1 MTATKLSKE
10 YVKKLKTQGEDAIKD
25 ALHPSQDSRVLTYV
39 LHNLGRLPSNFNG
52 TCFLPLIKHKHKNIR
67 LLAVKNIGKLA
78 DVEFLDEM
86 LAVVKNDD
94 STDVKREA
102 VSSVGR
108 MRNEKTIPALINIL
122 NNNDPKIVLQ
132 AIRALMIFRD
142 SKEAR
147 HSVLQL
153 KTHPNEIIQAVIEKE
168 FSKTESLDRNKPKH
182 PESPD
187 YLINTVVHGNVLEIL
202 KSVPDESI
210 HLTFTSPPYYNSRDY
225 STYQSYDE
233 YLELLREVFQA
244 VHRITKDGRFFVL
257 NTSPIIIPRVS
268 RQHSSKRYPIPFDI
282 HPYLLDMGWEFI
294 DDIIWLKPET
304 SVKNRNA
311 GFLQH
316 RKPLA
321 YKPNS
326 TTEYIMVYRKQT
338 HKLLD
343 WNISQYDSQ
352 IVNSSKVLG
361 KYETSNVW
369 RIAPTTDKTH
379 SAVFPAEL
387 CNRIIEFYSYELDL
401 VFDPFAGAGTFGKSA
416 NNLSRY
422 YFLTE
427 IAKLYFDRIK
437 EVLTQSKSFSPN
449 VNQSF
454 LTDAEFK
461 KNAKRFEHGG

>member
-1 MTATKLSKE
+1 MF
-10 YVKKLKTQGEDAIKD
+10 Y
-25 ALHPSQDSRVLTYV
+25 
-39 LHNLGRLPSNFNG
+39 
-52 TCFLPLIKHKHKNIR
+52 
-67 LLAVKNIGKLA
+67 
-78 DVEFLDEM
+78 
-86 LAVVKNDD
+86 
-94 STDVKREA
+94 
-102 VSSVGR
+102 
-108 MRNEKTIPALINIL
+108 
-122 NNNDPKIVLQ
+122 
-132 AIRALMIFRD
+132 
-142 SKEAR
+142 
-147 HSVLQL
+147 
-153 KTHPNEIIQAVIEKE
+153 
-168 FSKTESLDRNKPKH
+168 
-182 PESPD
+182 
-187 YLINTVVHGNVLEIL
+187 
-202 KSVPDESI
+202 KS
-210 HLTFTSPPYYNSRDY
+210 YN
-225 STYQSYDE
+225 Q
-233 YLELLREVFQA
+233 YLELLRDVFQA

-294 DDIIWLKPET
+294 DDIIWLKPES

-316 RKPLA
+316 RKPLG

-343 WNISQYDSQ
+343 WNISQYDPQ
-352 IVNSSKVLG
+352 IVNASKVLG
-361 KYETSNVW
+361 EYETSNVW
-369 RIAPTTDKTH
+369 RIAPTFDKTH

-387 CNRIIEFYSYELDL
+387 CNRIIEFYSYERDL

-427 IAKLYFDRIK
+427 IAKIYFDRIK
-437 EVLTQSKSFSPN
+437 EVLTQSKILTPN